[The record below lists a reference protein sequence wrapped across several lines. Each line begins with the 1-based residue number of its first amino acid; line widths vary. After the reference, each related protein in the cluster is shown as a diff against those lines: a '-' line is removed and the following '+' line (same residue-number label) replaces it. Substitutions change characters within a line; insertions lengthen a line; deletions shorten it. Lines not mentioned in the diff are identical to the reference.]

1 MGLIEVFAVVVSVG
15 YGYLFFRVVKPKTD
29 SGSIPLNYAQLFF
42 AWSLFISTSVTMPQF
57 LITPDAAHL
66 FMWLSRTLPFGL
78 IAFIAGF
85 AYGKFINRE
94 K

>member
-15 YGYLFFRVVKPKTD
+15 FGYLFFRLVKPKID
-29 SGSIPLNYAQLFF
+29 SGNIPLDNAQLFF

-57 LITPDAAHL
+57 LITPDKAHL
-66 FMWLSRTLPFGL
+66 FMWLSPSIAFGL

-85 AYGKFINRE
+85 AYGKF

>member
-1 MGLIEVFAVVVSVG
+1 MELIEVFAVVVSVG
-15 YGYLFFRVVKPKTD
+15 FGYLFFRLAKPKTD
-29 SGSIPLNYAQLFF
+29 SWDTPLDYAQLFF

-57 LITPDAAHL
+57 LLIPDAAHL

-78 IAFIAGF
+78 IAFIVGF
-85 AYGKFINRE
+85 SYGKFINRE

>member
-15 YGYLFFRVVKPKTD
+15 FGYLFFRLVKPKTD
-29 SGSIPLNYAQLFF
+29 SGNIPLDYAQLFF

-57 LITPDAAHL
+57 LITPDKPHL
-66 FMWLSRTLPFGL
+66 FVWLAPSIAFGL
-78 IAFIAGF
+78 IGFIAGF
-85 AYGKFINRE
+85 VYGKF

>member
-15 YGYLFFRVVKPKTD
+15 FGYLFFRLVKPKTD
-29 SGSIPLNYAQLFF
+29 SRNIPLDYAQLFF
-42 AWSLFISTSVTMPQF
+42 AWSLSISTSITKPQ
-57 LITPDAAHL
+57 LLTTPDAAHL
-66 FMWLSRTLPFGL
+66 FMWLSRTLPFGI

>member
-1 MGLIEVFAVVVSVG
+1 MGLIEVFAVVISVG
-15 YGYLFFRVVKPKTD
+15 FGYLFFRLIKPKTV
-29 SGSIPLNYAQLFF
+29 SGKIPLDYAQLFF

-57 LITPDAAHL
+57 LITTDKAYL
-66 FMWLSRTLPFGL
+66 FMWLSRSLPFGL

-85 AYGKFINRE
+85 AYGKF

>member
-1 MGLIEVFAVVVSVG
+1 
-15 YGYLFFRVVKPKTD
+15 
-29 SGSIPLNYAQLFF
+29 
-42 AWSLFISTSVTMPQF
+42 MPQF
-57 LITPDAAHL
+57 LITPDSAHL

-85 AYGKFINRE
+85 AYGKF

>member
-15 YGYLFFRVVKPKTD
+15 FGYLFFRLAKPKTD
-29 SGSIPLNYAQLFF
+29 SGNIALDYAQLFF

-57 LITPDAAHL
+57 LLTPDADHL

>member
-15 YGYLFFRVVKPKTD
+15 FGYLFFRLVKPKTD
-29 SGSIPLNYAQLFF
+29 SGNIPLEYAQLFF

-57 LITPDAAHL
+57 LITPDKAHL
-66 FMWLSRTLPFGL
+66 FVWLAPSIVFGF

-85 AYGKFINRE
+85 AYGKF

>member
-15 YGYLFFRVVKPKTD
+15 FGYLFFRLIKPKTS
-29 SGSIPLNYAQLFF
+29 SGNITLDYAQLFF

-57 LITPDAAHL
+57 LITTDKAYL
-66 FMWLSRTLPFGL
+66 FMWLSRSLSFGL

-85 AYGKFINRE
+85 AYGKF

>member
-1 MGLIEVFAVVVSVG
+1 MGLIQVFAVVVSVG
-15 YGYLFFRVVKPKTD
+15 FGYLFFRLIKPKTD
-29 SGSIPLNYAQLFF
+29 SENIALDYAQLFF

-57 LITPDAAHL
+57 LLIPDTAHL

-78 IAFIAGF
+78 IAFIVGF
-85 AYGKFINRE
+85 AYGKFINRD

>member
-1 MGLIEVFAVVVSVG
+1 MELIEVFAVVISVG
-15 YGYLFFRVVKPKTD
+15 FGYLFFRLIKPKTD
-29 SGSIPLNYAQLFF
+29 SGNMSLDYAQLLF

-57 LITPDAAHL
+57 LITTDKAHL
-66 FMWLSRTLPFGL
+66 FMWLSRSLSFGL

-85 AYGKFINRE
+85 AYGKF